1 MGSSLGFSAGGSK
14 FFPQLL
20 VLSRNFWFF
29 SFRGFGSFAKKSR
42 LRGAGSFRW
51 LNLPRLF
58 APLRFELLLVP
69 FFAVIRFA

>member
-1 MGSSLGFSAGGSK
+1 MGFSAGESK

-29 SFRGFGSFAKKSR
+29 SFRGFGFFFVKSR
-42 LRGAGSFRW
+42 LGGAGSFRW

-58 APLRFELLLVP
+58 APLRFEILFAP
-69 FFAVIRFA
+69 FFAVT